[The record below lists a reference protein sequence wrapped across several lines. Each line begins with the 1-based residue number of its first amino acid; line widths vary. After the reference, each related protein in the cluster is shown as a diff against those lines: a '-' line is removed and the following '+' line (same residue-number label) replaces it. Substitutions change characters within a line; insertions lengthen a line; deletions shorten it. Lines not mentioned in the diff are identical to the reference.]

1 MDLHTFAR
9 PPDEPTD
16 DGRPIMN
23 SPQRALARKR
33 AMEETTLANDATK
46 RDAARRETLKALEVK
61 TVIREARTS
70 AARAIE
76 HRRATTKANGT
87 RGSGGNLFATCGGN
101 QVTVYDGEHFGDHVA
116 VVAQYAHETT
126 EHQRGGEVTCV
137 CWVRSDEDE
146 GEDGEK
152 ENVDA
157 GAGATKKKM
166 KTKKATTT
174 TGANKK
180 AKKTTTSDSSLAGGH
195 EFGDAILTVGDEHGF
210 LSVISVAENRVR
222 SRIEAHAGAQIL
234 DLASADKTVGCVVS
248 LGADGA
254 LKRWN
259 VFGGADDEGECVK
272 EISVG
277 DDATCVS
284 CDETGSFAIT
294 GHRDGSVKRW
304 SLGNA
309 GATKK
314 LGFTSFPPTHGVE
327 CVKIVGDVAFAKT
340 TDARVET
347 FDLKKDASVK
357 SWQLPFS
364 SYRAK
369 AKANALPCRFGVTSD
384 GKFFA
389 CGDNLDTGIV
399 YVYDA
404 ASAELI
410 SQLKPLRVTGVVSAV
425 AIADHCRH
433 VFSSYGP
440 GVVWRYEIIPR
451 IVDDGADRQGFEAVV
466 KPR

>member
-1 MDLHTFAR
+1 
-9 PPDEPTD
+9 
-16 DGRPIMN
+16 MN

-33 AMEETTLANDATK
+33 AIEETHLANDATK
-46 RDAARRETLKALEVK
+46 RDAARRHALSKLEVK

-70 AARAIE
+70 AARVIE
-76 HRRATTKANGT
+76 HRRATATAT
-87 RGSGGNLFATCGGN
+87 TDGGNDNDNGRNLFVTCGGN
-101 QVTVYDGEHFGDHVA
+101 QATVYDGEHFGDHVA

-126 EHQRGGEVTCV
+126 EHQRGGEVTAV
-137 CWVRSDEDE
+137 CWVRSIARDDDDVVK
-146 GEDGEK
+146 GK
-152 ENVDA
+152 ENVQ
-157 GAGATKKKM
+157 K
-166 KTKKATTT
+166 TTT
-174 TGANKK
+174 KTTNKK
-180 AKKTTTSDSSLAGGH
+180 AKKMTSDASSLGGGGH
-195 EFGDAILTVGDEHGF
+195 EFGDAILTIGDEHGF
-210 LSVISVAENRVR
+210 LSVISVAENRVT
-222 SRIEAHAGAQIL
+222 SRIEAHAGAEIL

-259 VFGGADDEGECVK
+259 VFGGADGEGECVK
-272 EISVG
+272 EVSVG

-304 SLGNA
+304 SLDNA
-309 GATKK
+309 KANAKATKK
-314 LGFTSFPPTHGVE
+314 LGFTSFPPTRGVE

-347 FDLKKDASVK
+347 FDLKKDASIK

-369 AKANALPCRFGVTSD
+369 VKANALPCRFGVTSD

-399 YVYDA
+399 YVYDVQ
-404 ASAELI
+404 SAELI
-410 SQLKPLRVTGVVSAV
+410 SQLKPLRVTGVVHAV
-425 AIADHCRH
+425 AVADHCRH

-451 IVDDGADRQGFEAVV
+451 VDDDDGAANRGGFEAVV
-466 KPR
+466 KPN

>member
-1 MDLHTFAR
+1 MGASFIHRTER
-9 PPDEPTD
+9 PDDEELD
-16 DGRPIMN
+16 DMN

-33 AMEETTLANDATK
+33 AMEETHLANDATK
-46 RDAARRETLKALEVK
+46 RDAARRHALSKLKVK

-76 HRRATTKANGT
+76 HRRAT
-87 RGSGGNLFATCGGN
+87 RGGNDGGRNLFVTCGGN
-101 QVTVYDGEHFGDHVA
+101 QATVYDGEHFGDHVA

-126 EHQRGGEVTCV
+126 EHQRGGEVTAV
-137 CWVRSDEDE
+137 CWVRSIGDDDEEDE
-146 GEDGEK
+146 GK
-152 ENVDA
+152 ENVQA
-157 GAGATKKKM
+157 AAATKKK
-166 KTKKATTT
+166 KTTTATT
-174 TGANKK
+174 NKK
-180 AKKTTTSDSSLAGGH
+180 AKKVTSDASSLGGGGH
-195 EFGDAILTVGDEHGF
+195 EFGDAILTIGDEHGF
-210 LSVISVAENRVR
+210 LSVISVAENRVT
-222 SRIEAHAGAQIL
+222 SRIEAHAGAEIL

-259 VFGGADDEGECVK
+259 VFGGADGEGECVK
-272 EISVG
+272 EVSVG

-304 SLGNA
+304 SLDNA
-309 GATKK
+309 KATKK
-314 LGFTSFPPTHGVE
+314 LGFTSFPPTRGVE

-347 FDLKKDASVK
+347 FDLKKDASIK

-369 AKANALPCRFGVTSD
+369 AKEANALPCRFGVTSD

-399 YVYDA
+399 YVYDVQ
-404 ASAELI
+404 SAELI
-410 SQLKPLRVTGVVSAV
+410 SQLKPLRVTGVVHAV
-425 AIADHCRH
+425 AVADHCRH

-451 IVDDGADRQGFEAVV
+451 VDDDNDGGAATNRKGFEAVV
-466 KPR
+466 KPN

>member
-1 MDLHTFAR
+1 MDLMRRHSIAAR
-9 PPDEPTD
+9 RRRIDAD
-16 DGRPIMN
+16 DDDDDDDDNGGMN

-33 AMEETTLANDATK
+33 ALEETTLANDATK
-46 RDAARRETLKALEVK
+46 RDVARKNALRALRVK

-76 HRRATTKANGT
+76 YRRTNG
-87 RGSGGNLFATCGGN
+87 GSGRNLFVTCGGD
-101 QVTVYDGEHFGDHVA
+101 QATVYDGEHFGDHVA

-126 EHQRGGEVTCV
+126 EHQRGGEVTAV
-137 CWVRSDEDE
+137 CWVRSIGDENGDGADE
-146 GEDGEK
+146 GK
-152 ENVDA
+152 ENVQ
-157 GAGATKKKM
+157 
-166 KTKKATTT
+166 TTT
-174 TGANKK
+174 ATNKK
-180 AKKTTTSDSSLAGGH
+180 AKKFTSDAASVGGGGGH
-195 EFGDAILTVGDEHGF
+195 EFGDAILTIGDEHGF
-210 LSVISVAENRVR
+210 LSVISVAENRVT
-222 SRIEAHAGAQIL
+222 SRIEAHAGAGIL

-259 VFGGADDEGECVK
+259 VFGGTDDEGECVK
-272 EISVG
+272 EVSVG

-284 CDETGSFAIT
+284 CDETGAFAIT

-304 SLGNA
+304 SLDNA
-309 GATKK
+309 KANAKATKK
-314 LGFTSFPPTHGVE
+314 LGFTSFPPTRGVE

-347 FDLKKDASVK
+347 FDLKKDASIK

-399 YVYDA
+399 YVYDVQ
-404 ASAELI
+404 SAELI
-410 SQLKPLRVTGVVSAV
+410 SQLKPLRVTGVVHAV
-425 AIADHCRH
+425 AVADHCRH

-451 IVDDGADRQGFEAVV
+451 VDDDNGANREGFEAVV
-466 KPR
+466 KPN

>member
-1 MDLHTFAR
+1 MNGSNPSDGCASFIHRTER
-9 PPDEPTD
+9 PDDEELD
-16 DGRPIMN
+16 VMN

-33 AMEETTLANDATK
+33 AMEETHLANDATK
-46 RDAARRETLKALEVK
+46 RDAARRRALSKLEVK

-76 HRRATTKANGT
+76 HRRAT
-87 RGSGGNLFATCGGN
+87 RGGNDGGRNLFVTCGGN
-101 QVTVYDGEHFGDHVA
+101 QATVYDGEHFGDHVA

-126 EHQRGGEVTCV
+126 EHQRGGEVTAV
-137 CWVRSDEDE
+137 CWVRSIGDDDDEDE
-146 GEDGEK
+146 GK
-152 ENVDA
+152 ENVQ
-157 GAGATKKKM
+157 
-166 KTKKATTT
+166 KTAAKT
-174 TGANKK
+174 NKK
-180 AKKTTTSDSSLAGGH
+180 AKKMTSDASSLGGGGH
-195 EFGDAILTVGDEHGF
+195 EFGDAILTIGDEHGF
-210 LSVISVAENRVR
+210 LSVISVAENRVT
-222 SRIEAHAGAQIL
+222 SRIEAHAGAEIL

-259 VFGGADDEGECVK
+259 VFGGADGEGECVK
-272 EISVG
+272 EVSVG

-304 SLGNA
+304 SLDNA
-309 GATKK
+309 KATKK
-314 LGFTSFPPTHGVE
+314 LGFTSFPPTRGVE

-347 FDLKKDASVK
+347 FDLKKDASIK

-369 AKANALPCRFGVTSD
+369 AKEANALPCRFGVTSD

-399 YVYDA
+399 YVYDVQ
-404 ASAELI
+404 SAELI
-410 SQLKPLRVTGVVSAV
+410 SQLKPLRVTGVVHAV
-425 AIADHCRH
+425 AVADHCRH

-451 IVDDGADRQGFEAVV
+451 VDDDNDGGAAINREGFEAVV
-466 KPR
+466 KPN

>member
-1 MDLHTFAR
+1 MRRHSFTAR
-9 PPDEPTD
+9 ND
-16 DGRPIMN
+16 DGTFEAVDVMN

-33 AMEETTLANDATK
+33 AMEETHVANDDGTK
-46 RDAARRETLKALEVK
+46 RDAGRRHALSTLKVK

-76 HRRATTKANGT
+76 HRRAT
-87 RGSGGNLFATCGGN
+87 RGGNDGGRNLFVTCGGN
-101 QVTVYDGEHFGDHVA
+101 QATVYDGEHFGDHVA

-126 EHQRGGEVTCV
+126 EHQRGGEVTAV
-137 CWVRSDEDE
+137 CWVRSIGDDDDEDE
-146 GEDGEK
+146 GK
-152 ENVDA
+152 ENVQ
-157 GAGATKKKM
+157 
-166 KTKKATTT
+166 KTAATTT
-174 TGANKK
+174 NKK
-180 AKKTTTSDSSLAGGH
+180 AKKMTSDASSLGGGGH
-195 EFGDAILTVGDEHGF
+195 EFGDAILTIGDEHGF
-210 LSVISVAENRVR
+210 LSVISVAENRVT
-222 SRIEAHAGAQIL
+222 SRIEAHAGAEIL

-259 VFGGADDEGECVK
+259 VFGGADGEGECVK
-272 EISVG
+272 EVSVG

-304 SLGNA
+304 SLDNA
-309 GATKK
+309 KATKK
-314 LGFTSFPPTHGVE
+314 LGFTSFPPTRGVE

-347 FDLKKDASVK
+347 FDLKKDASIK

-369 AKANALPCRFGVTSD
+369 AKEANALPCRFGVTSD

-399 YVYDA
+399 YVYDVQ
-404 ASAELI
+404 SAELI
-410 SQLKPLRVTGVVSAV
+410 SQLKPLRVTGVVHAV
-425 AIADHCRH
+425 AVADHCRH

-451 IVDDGADRQGFEAVV
+451 VDDDNDGGAAINRQGFEAVV
-466 KPR
+466 KPN

>member
-1 MDLHTFAR
+1 
-9 PPDEPTD
+9 
-16 DGRPIMN
+16 MN

-33 AMEETTLANDATK
+33 AIEETHLANDATK
-46 RDAARRETLKALEVK
+46 RDAARRHALSKLEVK

-70 AARAIE
+70 AARVIE
-76 HRRATTKANGT
+76 HRRATATAT
-87 RGSGGNLFATCGGN
+87 TDGGNDNDNGRNLFVTCGGN
-101 QVTVYDGEHFGDHVA
+101 QATVYDGEHFGDHVA

-126 EHQRGGEVTCV
+126 EHQRGGEVTAV
-137 CWVRSDEDE
+137 CWVRSIARDDDDVVK
-146 GEDGEK
+146 GK
-152 ENVDA
+152 ENVQ
-157 GAGATKKKM
+157 K
-166 KTKKATTT
+166 TTT
-174 TGANKK
+174 KTTNKK
-180 AKKTTTSDSSLAGGH
+180 AKKMTSDASSLGGGGH
-195 EFGDAILTVGDEHGF
+195 EFGDAILTIGDEHGF
-210 LSVISVAENRVR
+210 LSVISVAENRVT
-222 SRIEAHAGAQIL
+222 SRIEAHAGAEIL

-259 VFGGADDEGECVK
+259 VFGGADGEGECVK
-272 EISVG
+272 EVSVG

-304 SLGNA
+304 SLDNA
-309 GATKK
+309 KANAKATKK
-314 LGFTSFPPTHGVE
+314 LGFTSFPPTRGVE

-347 FDLKKDASVK
+347 FDLKKDASIK

-399 YVYDA
+399 YVYDVQ
-404 ASAELI
+404 SAELI
-410 SQLKPLRVTGVVSAV
+410 SQLKPLRVTGVVHAV
-425 AIADHCRH
+425 AVADHCRH

-451 IVDDGADRQGFEAVV
+451 VDDDDGAANRGGFEAVV
-466 KPR
+466 KPN

>member
-1 MDLHTFAR
+1 MRVIHAR
-9 PPDEPTD
+9 GGTQND
-16 DGRPIMN
+16 DDDCDSSSSMN

-33 AMEETTLANDATK
+33 AMEETTLANDGTK
-46 RDAARRETLKALEVK
+46 RDAARRRMLGKLEVK

-76 HRRATTKANGT
+76 HRRATGAKDG
-87 RGSGGNLFATCGGN
+87 RNLFATCGGN
-101 QVTVYDGEHFGDHVA
+101 QATVYDGEHFGDHVA

-126 EHQRGGEVTCV
+126 EHQRGGEVTAV
-137 CWVRSDEDE
+137 CWVRSIGDEDE
-146 GEDGEK
+146 DDDDAVKGK
-152 ENVDA
+152 ENVQK
-157 GAGATKKKM
+157 TNKKTM
-166 KTKKATTT
+166 
-174 TGANKK
+174 NKK
-180 AKKTTTSDSSLAGGH
+180 AKKITSDASSLGGGGH
-195 EFGDAILTVGDEHGF
+195 EFGDAILTIGDEHGF
-210 LSVISVAENRVR
+210 LSVISVAENRVT
-222 SRIEAHAGAQIL
+222 SRIEAHAGVEIL
-234 DLASADKTVGCVVS
+234 DLASADETVGCVVS

-259 VFGGADDEGECVK
+259 VFGGTDGEGECVK
-272 EISVG
+272 EVSVG

-304 SLGNA
+304 SLDNA
-309 GATKK
+309 KANAKATKK
-314 LGFTSFPPTHGVE
+314 LGFTSFPPTRGVE

-347 FDLKKDASVK
+347 FDLKKDASIK

-399 YVYDA
+399 YVYDVQ
-404 ASAELI
+404 SAELI
-410 SQLKPLRVTGVVSAV
+410 SQLKPLRVTGVVHAV
-425 AIADHCRH
+425 AVADHCRH

-451 IVDDGADRQGFEAVV
+451 VDDDGAANREGFEAVV
-466 KPR
+466 KPN